1 MSQAQRLLCFV
12 HDSPLQLVP
21 MMYDF
26 FAYPFRLSVLHRHS
40 WAVVLAISVL
50 AGCAFGPP
58 APHDERHVGEPL
70 PYEPPAP
77 GLQTAPPLPPI
88 SPRIVTRGP
97 RQQKLIA
104 LTFDACSTRG
114 VSHFDEAVIRELIR
128 AEVPATLFLGGK
140 WMEEHADETIELTR
154 YPQFELANHT
164 QLHPHLR
171 RESDARVREELA
183 RTQDVLYTLTGRQ
196 ARLFRAPYGELDE
209 RVAKLAGQAGLISV
223 QYSLPSG
230 DPDPAISAKR
240 LIDYVSD
247 MARSGSIV
255 VMHMNGRGWH
265 TAEALPRIIFRL
277 RKKGF
282 RFVTVGE
289 LIGLASTGPEVLPPP
304 ASPPKAGSP

>member
-1 MSQAQRLLCFV
+1 ML
-12 HDSPLQLVP
+12 
-21 MMYDF
+21 
-26 FAYPFRLSVLHRHS
+26 
-40 WAVVLAISVL
+40 ISVL

-58 APHDERHVGEPL
+58 APHNERNVGEPL
-70 PYEPPAP
+70 PYEPPAAGMQP
-77 GLQTAPPLPPI
+77 APSLPPI
-88 SPRIVTRGP
+88 PPRIVTRGP

-114 VSHFDEAVIRELIR
+114 TSHFDEAVIRTLIR

-140 WMEEHADETIELTR
+140 WMEEHPDETIELTR

-164 QLHPHLR
+164 HLHPHLK
-171 RESDARVREELA
+171 RESDVRVREELA
-183 RTQDVLYTLTGRQ
+183 RTQDVLYTLTGRS

-209 RVAKLAGQAGLISV
+209 RVAKLAGEMGLISI
-223 QYSLPSG
+223 QYDLASG
-230 DPDPAISAKR
+230 DPDPAISTKR

-255 VMHMNGRGWH
+255 VMHMNGRGRH

-277 RKKGF
+277 RKRGF

-289 LIGLASTGPEVLPPP
+289 LIGVAATDP
-304 ASPPKAGSP
+304 AGSPPSFLPKIGPP